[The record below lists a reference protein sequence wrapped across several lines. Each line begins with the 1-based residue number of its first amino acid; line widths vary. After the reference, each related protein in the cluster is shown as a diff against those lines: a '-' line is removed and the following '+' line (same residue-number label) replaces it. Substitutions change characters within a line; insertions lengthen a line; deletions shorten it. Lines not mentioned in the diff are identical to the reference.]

1 MGQVLLYSV
10 TNISEEC
17 GKGKYRIDSNS
28 PVRIRVINFL
38 ENVLSFFVLFM
49 NNIL

>member
-10 TNISEEC
+10 TYISEER
-17 GKGKYRIDSNS
+17 GTGKYRIDSNT
-28 PVRIRVINFL
+28 PGRIRVINFL
-38 ENVLSFFVLFM
+38 ENVLSFLILFM